1 MSGTGRNKKGTAEKR
16 MLFAGILIIAL
27 LLLLIAVTGI
37 IRARKA
43 KEEAESLAEYQR
55 QSESVSIE
63 ESIEASIAESLAQI
77 PKLTLTESTNPE
89 VLDLVDRYFNSRL
102 NADTEGLAALFAR
115 EAGERDAELAQKLSA
130 QQSWVRSYDDISVY
144 VLPGMEKGELIGV
157 VTYRVNFRRVNQ
169 KAPGIMYFYAKTDAE
184 GNWHLCEN
192 LVKETRD
199 FIDDSFAEA
208 GVQSLIDE
216 NTRALHEALSS
227 DSDLA
232 LMYESFMNGEIYAD
246 YNLDYDREQTVD
258 LFLNPE
264 DSVLISQ
271 E

>member
-1 MSGTGRNKKGTAEKR
+1 
-16 MLFAGILIIAL
+16 MLLCGVLVIVL

-37 IRARKA
+37 IRNRKA
-43 KEEAESLAEYQR
+43 KEEAESLAEVLR
-55 QSESVSIE
+55 ESESASVE
-63 ESIEASIAESLAQI
+63 ASIEASLAESLAQV
-77 PKLTLTESTNPE
+77 PKLTLTESSNPE
-89 VLDLVDRYFNSRL
+89 IRDLVDRYFACRL

-115 EAGERDAELAQKLSA
+115 EPGERDEELAQKLSA
-130 QQSWVRSYDDISVY
+130 QQSWVRSYDNVSVY
-144 VLPGMEKGELIGV
+144 VLPGMTEGELLGV
-157 VTYRVNFRRVNQ
+157 VTYRVNFRRVNT

-184 GNWHLCEN
+184 GSWHLCEN

-208 GVQSLIDE
+208 GVQSLIEE
-216 NTRALHEALSS
+216 NTQELHEALSS

-264 DSVLISQ
+264 DSVLVSQ